1 MIEDFEEKKV
11 IVKINKEKF
20 YAELRKWF
28 WISDEGLMVV
38 NLRDVKELFANAQR
52 SATLKEKKRK
62 R

>member
-1 MIEDFEEKKV
+1 M
-11 IVKINKEKF
+11 IVKIDKEKF

-28 WISDEGLMVV
+28 WISKEGLMVV